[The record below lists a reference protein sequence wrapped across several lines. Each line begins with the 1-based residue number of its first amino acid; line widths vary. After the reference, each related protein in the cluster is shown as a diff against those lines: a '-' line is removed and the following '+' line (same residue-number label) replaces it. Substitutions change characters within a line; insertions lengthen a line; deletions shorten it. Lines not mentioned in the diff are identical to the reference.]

1 METKN
6 LNIYN
11 IDAAVL
17 VLHKLMPEPET
28 IKRWKS
34 SGIKISVFCAD
45 GAFADKLSAQL
56 EGLSEGVHLLPRNMS
71 EKKYKSTHILKE
83 RIKSLGATLKKTILL
98 ADHPSSISKMKPT
111 GIALSAGLSR
121 DKTGKKAFYDSGAD
135 IVPDNIDN
143 ITIHNDEGGSPRFS
157 QSIPGIFE
165 QFERFSASLENKKPV
180 FFFDYD
186 GTLTPIINDP
196 EKAYISEERRELL
209 KKLAEKHSVAIVS
222 GRDMMDIKSFIGL
235 DSLIYAGSHG
245 FRISGPDGMYMIHE
259 KALELLP
266 ALDRMEKEL
275 VNTLEKDIPGISIER
290 KYFAIAIHYRNAPPG
305 SFNAVKEHAD
315 RLIAG
320 NSDFK
325 KGRGKKIVE
334 IKPSLDWHKGKAVEW
349 IMNSLGFSF
358 PDKYL
363 PMYIGDDITDEDAF
377 RTLADDGIGLLVGR
391 HSQLS
396 AAHYHLQN
404 VEEVDRFL
412 KYLVDSSGL

>member
-1 METKN
+1 MGTKN

-17 VLHKLMPEPET
+17 VLHKLMPEAAT

-34 SGIKISVFCAD
+34 SGIKISVFCID
-45 GAFADKLSAQL
+45 EVFADKLSAQL
-56 EGLSEGVHLLPRNMS
+56 EGLSEGIHLLPQNVSKRNN
-71 EKKYKSTHILKE
+71 KSTYILKE
-83 RIKSLGATLKKTILL
+83 RIKSLGAGLKKTILL
-98 ADHPSSISKMKPT
+98 ADHPSSIAKMKPT
-111 GIALSAGLSR
+111 GIALSAGLSN

-135 IVPDNIDN
+135 IVADNIDN

-165 QFERFSASLENKKPV
+165 QFEGFTASLENKKPV

-196 EKAYISEERRELL
+196 EKAYISEEKRELL
-209 KKLAEKHSVAIVS
+209 KKLSEKYSVAVVS

-235 DSLIYAGSHG
+235 DSIIYAGSHG
-245 FRISGPDGMYMIHE
+245 FRISGPDGMHMIHE

-325 KGRGKKIVE
+325 KGRGKKILE

-358 PDKYL
+358 PDRYL